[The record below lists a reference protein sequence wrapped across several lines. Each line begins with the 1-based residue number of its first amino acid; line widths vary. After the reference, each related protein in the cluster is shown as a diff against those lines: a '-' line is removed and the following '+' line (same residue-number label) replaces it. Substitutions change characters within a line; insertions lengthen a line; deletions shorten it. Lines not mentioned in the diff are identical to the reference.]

1 MENFTF
7 SIVRDKFAFAI
18 SPEMPL
24 SWAAFGLETGVLW
37 FLGRAIFRFQLSRYP
52 GTNPDQN
59 FSVLPLEIRRGFE
72 WSNIVTLK
80 QLHEEKLFPQK
91 LARSWQDI
99 GEEETTFS
107 LHSNADFPNQTLGNL
122 AYGLADITVDLF
134 KRGAKTVRAQYSM
147 ERTEFWADIG
157 MSSADI
163 TQFMSLKFDDYEPH
177 ETVSSLPP

>member
-7 SIVRDKFAFAI
+7 SVVRDKFTFAI

-24 SWAAFGLETGVLW
+24 SWVAFGLETGALW
-37 FLGRAIFRFQLSRYP
+37 FLGRAVFSFQLSRCP
-52 GTNPDQN
+52 APDHQH
-59 FSVLPLEIRRGFE
+59 FSVLPLDVRRGFE
-72 WSNIVTLK
+72 WSNVVTLK

-91 LARSWQDI
+91 LARSWKDI
-99 GEEETTFS
+99 GENETTFS
-107 LHSNADFPNQTLGNL
+107 LHSNAAFPTQTLGTL

-147 ERTEFWADIG
+147 ERTEFWANIG

-163 TQFMSLKFDDYEPH
+163 DQFMSLKFDDYLPH
-177 ETVSSLPP
+177 ETVSLLPP

>member
-7 SIVRDKFAFAI
+7 SAARNKFAFTI

-24 SWAAFGLETGVLW
+24 SWAAFGLETGLLW
-37 FLGRAIFRFQLSRYP
+37 FLGRAVFRFELSRCSGP
-52 GTNPDQN
+52 APEQN
-59 FSVLPLEIRRGFE
+59 FSVLPLDVRRGLG

-80 QLHEEKLFPQK
+80 QLHEEKLFPQR
-91 LARSWQDI
+91 LACSWKEI
-99 GEEETTFS
+99 GENETTFS
-107 LHSNADFPNQTLGNL
+107 LHSNAAFPNQTLGNL

-147 ERTEFWADIG
+147 ERTEFWANIG

-163 TQFMSLKFDDYEPH
+163 NKFMSLKFDDYEPH
-177 ETVSSLPP
+177 ETVSLLPP